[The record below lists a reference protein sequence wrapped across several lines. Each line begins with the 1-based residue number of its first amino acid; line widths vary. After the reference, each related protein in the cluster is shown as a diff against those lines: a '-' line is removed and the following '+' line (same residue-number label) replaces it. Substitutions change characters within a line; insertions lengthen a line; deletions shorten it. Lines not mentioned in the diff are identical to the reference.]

1 MFNVAVVNL
10 KDLIKYLV
18 ELIFVILL
26 LICFT
31 RYFFIEKN
39 GVKADKK
46 IKLED
51 NFKIS
56 TNKSFKKFL
65 NNTIPAIE
73 EINNE
78 GISQLNNIEKKV
90 AEKSIAES
98 LLKVEL
104 LKLKEEV
111 DEGEEENKDIKEAN
125 ETTQAENQKEDRNQ
139 QQLQETS
146 ADITTEVVTQNPIV
160 SVPTDYYGKVQIRN
174 QTSYVLNEEVLKPN
188 IEVNNQNIIIFH
200 THTCES
206 YTQTEQN
213 SYEASGTYRTTD
225 LNYSVARVG
234 DELENCMKNNGYNVI
249 HDKTYHDYPSYSG
262 SYARS
267 LKTVESIKQN
277 CNADVIIDLHR
288 DAIGSNSSYAPTVR
302 IGEDY
307 AAQLMFVIGTDAGGL
322 WHPNWQQNLKFA
334 VKVQEKAEEMY
345 PGLFKPIIVR
355 NSRYNQHVSKAA
367 TIIEVGATGNTLEQS
382 ITSMKYLSNILN
394 EVIK

>member
-56 TNKSFKKFL
+56 TNKNFKKFL

-98 LLKVEL
+98 ILKVEL

-111 DEGEEENKDIKEAN
+111 K
-125 ETTQAENQKEDRNQ
+125 
-139 QQLQETS
+139 
-146 ADITTEVVTQNPIV
+146 
-160 SVPTDYYGKVQIRN
+160 
-174 QTSYVLNEEVLKPN
+174 
-188 IEVNNQNIIIFH
+188 
-200 THTCES
+200 
-206 YTQTEQN
+206 
-213 SYEASGTYRTTD
+213 
-225 LNYSVARVG
+225 
-234 DELENCMKNNGYNVI
+234 
-249 HDKTYHDYPSYSG
+249 
-262 SYARS
+262 
-267 LKTVESIKQN
+267 
-277 CNADVIIDLHR
+277 
-288 DAIGSNSSYAPTVR
+288 SS
-302 IGEDY
+302 
-307 AAQLMFVIGTDAGGL
+307 
-322 WHPNWQQNLKFA
+322 
-334 VKVQEKAEEMY
+334 
-345 PGLFKPIIVR
+345 
-355 NSRYNQHVSKAA
+355 S
-367 TIIEVGATGNTLEQS
+367 
-382 ITSMKYLSNILN
+382 
-394 EVIK
+394 